1 MRGEEGDGWPELA
14 GVAAGPDDGGV
25 HADRGLICCVWPT
38 ARGRASSSSTPVGRP
53 GARAPAR
60 AAGGGKKTTRRRP
73 QFGRLVVGRPL
84 LASAAASEG
93 VCRRR
98 DRLEV
103 LGEEEDLGA
112 RRLGRGCD
120 GGLRSAWTCR

>member
-1 MRGEEGDGWPELA
+1 MRGKEGDGWPELA

-25 HADRGLICCVWPT
+25 RADRSLLDSLICCVWPT

-84 LASAAASEG
+84 LASAAAREG

-112 RRLGRGCD
+112 
-120 GGLRSAWTCR
+120 